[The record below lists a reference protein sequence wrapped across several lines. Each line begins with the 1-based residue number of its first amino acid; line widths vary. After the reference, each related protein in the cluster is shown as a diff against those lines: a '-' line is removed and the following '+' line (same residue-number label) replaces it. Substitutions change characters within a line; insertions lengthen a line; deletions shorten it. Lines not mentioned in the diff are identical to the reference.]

1 MENNTTQTRQ
11 PTYVARHVSVSINRP
26 VADVYN
32 FASNP
37 QHLPEWASGLSTGA
51 VKKEG
56 DLWLMESPMGKVK
69 VKFAG
74 RNEFGI
80 IDHEVTLPSGQKVYN
95 PVRVLQNN
103 EGCEI
108 IFTVYRLPDVTNEAF
123 EKDAATVLA
132 DLQQL
137 KKILER

>member
-1 MENNTTQTRQ
+1 MEDNTTQTQ
-11 PTYVARHVSVSINRP
+11 HPTYVARHVSVSVNRP

-32 FASNP
+32 FVSNP
-37 QHLPEWASGLSTGA
+37 QHLPEWASGLSTGT

-56 DLWLMESPMGKVK
+56 DQWLMESPMGKVK
-69 VKFAG
+69 VKFTG

-103 EGCEI
+103 EGSEI
-108 IFTVYRLPDVTNEAF
+108 IFTVYRLPGTTNEAF